1 MLFHSYEF
9 IFLFLPVSL
18 IGYYFLAG
26 RIGGKAAK
34 LWLAG
39 ISFWFIGSF
48 RIEYLFLLLVSVL
61 FNYGIA
67 RKIKGY
73 GKDVKAK
80 KWMLAAGVA
89 GKSGAACLF

>member
-39 ISFWFIGSF
+39 I
-48 RIEYLFLLLVSVL
+48 
-61 FNYGIA
+61 
-67 RKIKGY
+67 
-73 GKDVKAK
+73 
-80 KWMLAAGVA
+80 
-89 GKSGAACLF
+89 